1 MAILALTGLACKML
15 GDDPTMKQSL
25 VSISITAAFA
35 ALLALGNGCSSSDSK
50 QCELAPYQDP
60 APHQAGFVT
69 VADGVS
75 LHYLDFGGTGETLL
89 FLAGLGDSAHVFDE
103 FAPRFVDTYRVLA
116 LTRRGFGESSQPATG
131 YDIATMANDI
141 AVFLTAMGV
150 DRAYVAGHSIAGAE
164 MTRLAVDHP
173 ERVIKLVYLDA
184 AYDWAASTAMPN
196 PPPAP
201 SQPQPTF
208 AQLASPDALA
218 GYVAWIS
225 GVPNFP
231 LGDIRATTIFDC
243 SGHYAGSRTSNAI
256 VSNFATQAA
265 AQHPDYAG
273 VTVPALAIYTVPES
287 ESDLFPWL
295 TQDSSQWPVA
305 TAFLPF
311 AQAAS
316 ASQRSSFAA
325 ALPSAVIVEMP
336 SVPHF
341 LFLAQPEAVEGSMR
355 AFLIAP

>member
-1 MAILALTGLACKML
+1 M
-15 GDDPTMKQSL
+15 
-25 VSISITAAFA
+25 
-35 ALLALGNGCSSSDSK
+35 LLALGNGCGSSN
-50 QCELAPYQDP
+50 QCELAQYEDP

-69 VADGVS
+69 VADGVD

-103 FAPRFVDTYRVLA
+103 FAPRFVDTFRVLA

-131 YDIATMANDI
+131 YDVATMANDI
-141 AVFLTAMGV
+141 AVFLAAMGV

-164 MTRLAVDHP
+164 MTRLAVDRS
-173 ERVIKLVYLDA
+173 ERAIKLVYLDA
-184 AYDWAASTAMPN
+184 AYDWAASAAMPK

-201 SQPQPTF
+201 TEPQPTL
-208 AQLASPDALA
+208 AQLASPDAFA
-218 GYVAWIS
+218 AFVAWIS
-225 GVPNFP
+225 GVPSFP
-231 LGDIRATTIFDC
+231 LGDIRATYIFDC
-243 SGHYAGSRTSNAI
+243 SGHYAGSRTPNAI
-256 VSNFATQAA
+256 VSNFVAQAS

-273 VTVPALAIYTVPES
+273 VMAPALAIYTVPES

-316 ASQRSSFAA
+316 AAQRSSFAA
-325 ALPSAVIVEMP
+325 ALPSAVVVEMP

-341 LFLAQPEAVEGSMR
+341 LFLAQPDAVEGTMR
-355 AFLIAP
+355 AFLTAP